1 MLAGGRR
8 RLVQSLKSVKIC
20 VVGQKASSFHSLC
33 LASPLGAAKG
43 ASVHTE
49 SPYSY
54 GQSSSSRS
62 YRATATARKE
72 DFYKTLGIS
81 KGADKEEIKKSYR
94 NMAKKYHPD
103 LNKDD
108 KSAEAKFREVS
119 EAYEVL
125 GDDEKRQRYDN
136 FGHAGVDGNGGGGDP
151 FGGMG
156 GQGFG
161 GFGGFGGGGFGGGGG
176 QQMNP
181 EDIFDFLNQAMGG
194 GGRRGMGQDV
204 ETVMRLSFLEA
215 VHGCSKDLSFS
226 YNLPIMQRGEKRQR
240 KSKTV
245 SVDIPAGV
253 DNNIQMRV
261 QGKGGEGASG
271 MPAGD
276 LFVRLQVEEDP
287 YFKREG
293 MNIKTELGL
302 SFAQAALGAQV
313 DVLTLDGMVKMKI
326 KPGTQ
331 PGTTMLLR
339 NKGIK
344 HVQQSFH
351 KGNQYVTLNVK
362 VPTSLDER
370 QRELLEEF
378 DELERAKTNTPAGQ
392 KIPYSV
398 NSAWSR
404 LKDFAKDT
412 ASAVSDAVDAAEKAA
427 AKAKA
432 EAEKNRNAS

>member
-1 MLAGGRR
+1 M
-8 RLVQSLKSVKIC
+8 
-20 VVGQKASSFHSLC
+20 
-33 LASPLGAAKG
+33 
-43 ASVHTE
+43 
-49 SPYSY
+49 
-54 GQSSSSRS
+54 
-62 YRATATARKE
+62 ARKE
-72 DFYKTLGIS
+72 DFYKVLGIS
-81 KGADKEEIKKSYR
+81 KGADKAEIKKSYR

-108 KSAEAKFREVS
+108 KNAEAKFREVS

-125 GDDEKRQRYDN
+125 GDAEKRQRYDN
-136 FGHAGVDGNGGGGDP
+136 YGHAGVDGNGGGGGDP
-151 FGGMG
+151 
-156 GQGFG
+156 FG
-161 GFGGFGGGGFGGGGG
+161 GFGGAQGFGGFGGGGG

-194 GGRRGMGQDV
+194 GGRRGGGQDV
-204 ETVMRLSFLEA
+204 ETVIRISFLEA
-215 VHGCSKDLSFS
+215 VNGCTKDLSFA
-226 YNLPIMQRGEKRQR
+226 YNVPIMLRGEKRQR

-293 MNIKTELGL
+293 INIKTELPI

-362 VPTSLDER
+362 VPTSLDEK
-370 QRELLEEF
+370 QREILEEF
-378 DELERAKTNTPAGQ
+378 DEFERAKTNTPAGQ

-404 LKDFAKDT
+404 LKNFVKDT
-412 ASAVSDAVDAAEKAA
+412 ASDAATAASAAVDVAEKAA

-432 EAEKNRNAS
+432 EEEWKKKSDA